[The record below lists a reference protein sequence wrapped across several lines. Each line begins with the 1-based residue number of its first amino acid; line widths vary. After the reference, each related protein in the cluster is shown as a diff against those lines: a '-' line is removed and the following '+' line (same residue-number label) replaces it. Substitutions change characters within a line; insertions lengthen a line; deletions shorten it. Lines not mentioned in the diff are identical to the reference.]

1 MKNNKT
7 IEILKQLISIPSWVN
22 QKTNE
27 AKIGNWIMDFLK
39 KNTKLKIIK
48 QNIGKGRFNIIA
60 QNSKNVDVLVTGH
73 IDTVQPNS
81 GWTKNPVRPE
91 TNGDRLYGLGS
102 SDMKSGIAI
111 MLYLATLP
119 DLSKNT
125 SFLFYCD
132 EEYDFLGMRKFIL
145 EYKNK
150 IKPRSVISLDG
161 DGLQITNSCR
171 GLIEMKVTVQGKA
184 GHAARPTSGI
194 NAITQSQKVI
204 NKLNRWLKNYSSKE
218 LGSSTLN
225 IAYIK
230 GGTKIGNKNNEI
242 LLGQEG
248 NVIADYCEYIVEIR
262 VANEKLNANLV
273 KKFITEN
280 SEKLG
285 LKIIEI
291 KIRHDLGSWITP
303 MEKMK
308 EIISLAP
315 KKKLRSAKESGYL
328 DIQMIWQT
336 FGKVLT
342 FSLGAGEPGQ
352 AHKADE
358 YVKMSEVLKAQKFFE
373 TILANK

>member
-7 IEILKQLISIPSWVN
+7 IEILKQLISIPSWVDE
-22 QKTNE
+22 KTNE
-27 AKIGNWIMDFLK
+27 ARIGNWIVDFLV
-39 KNTKLKIIK
+39 KNSKLKVTK
-48 QNIGKGRFNIIA
+48 QNIGNGRFNIIA
-60 QNSKNVDVLVTGH
+60 RNSDKIDVLVTGH
-73 IDTVQPNS
+73 VDTVQPNS
-81 GWTKNPVRPE
+81 SWNKKPTKPKVI
-91 TNGDRLYGLGS
+91 GDKLYGLGA

-119 DLSKNT
+119 SLSKNT
-125 SFLFYCD
+125 AFLFYCD

-150 IKPRSVISLDG
+150 IKPKSTISLDG
-161 DGLQITNSCR
+161 DDLQIRNSCR
-171 GLIEMKVTVQGKA
+171 GLIEMKVVIQGKT
-184 GHAARPTSGI
+184 GHAAKPTSGI

-204 NKLNRWLKNYSSKE
+204 NKLNRWLKNYRSKE
-218 LGSSTLN
+218 LGNSTLN

-242 LLGQEG
+242 ILSREG

-262 VANEKLNANLV
+262 VANEKLNADLV

-291 KIRHDLGSWITP
+291 KIRHDLGNWITP
-303 MEKMK
+303 KEKMK
-308 EIISLAP
+308 DIISLAP
-315 KKKLRSAKESGYL
+315 KKKLKSAKESGYL
-328 DIQMIWQT
+328 DIQMLWQT

-342 FSLGAGEPGQ
+342 FSLGAGESGQ

-358 YVKMSEVLKAQKFFE
+358 YAKMSKVLGAQRFFE

>member
-1 MKNNKT
+1 VKNNKT